1 MKLKENLEKSVSA
14 IVKVFEKKH
23 GCRLQGWVADDVT
36 GIADFHDIMFFNLSD
51 ICHDIFTEQP
61 KGLIIQWNE
70 ESVDNQDQNI
80 NFRSYCMGLRFEQL
94 QEKKE
99 MEFEYEM
106 FFESKDSDFCKIDGW
121 LKIDSD
127 IIKDKSKI
135 NHYIEVGLLRQIKN
149 G

>member
-1 MKLKENLEKSVSA
+1 MKLKENLEKAVSD

-51 ICHDIFTEQP
+51 ICHDIFTDQP

-70 ESVDNQDQNI
+70 ECVENYPQDI
-80 NFRSYCMGLRFEQL
+80 NFRSYCMGLRFDQP
-94 QEKKE
+94 QDTKIKE
-99 MEFEYEM
+99 DNVFDKIFEM
-106 FFESKDSDFCKIDGW
+106 PLDS
-121 LKIDSD
+121 L
-127 IIKDKSKI
+127 DKLTS
-135 NHYIEVGLLRQIKN
+135 NFHTNKN

>member
-51 ICHDIFTEQP
+51 ICHDIFREQP

-70 ESVDNQDQNI
+70 ECVDNQDQNI
-80 NFRSYCMGLRFEQL
+80 NFRSYCRGLRFSQL
-94 QEKKE
+94 ENTKTENNNVFNK
-99 MEFEYEM
+99 
-106 FFESKDSDFCKIDGW
+106 FFENPLDALNKLTENFQS
-121 LKIDSD
+121 
-127 IIKDKSKI
+127 
-135 NHYIEVGLLRQIKN
+135 NKN